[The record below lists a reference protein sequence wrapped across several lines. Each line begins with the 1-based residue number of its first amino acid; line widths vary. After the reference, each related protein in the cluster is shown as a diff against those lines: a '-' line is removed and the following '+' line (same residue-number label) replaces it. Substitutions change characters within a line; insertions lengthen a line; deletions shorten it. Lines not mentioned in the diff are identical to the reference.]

1 MLGGEEGVEGAS
13 SWPLAA
19 AGSVVV
25 HEGVVTYVASRSR
38 PLVAVVGRGGVFD
51 LQNRVISRM
60 RLDLWAAVA
69 LRLLLFTSLAAKSCT
84 LRVSGV
90 LVPPVVVSGTTVELE
105 CNYHHSLD
113 RPDPLYSVKWYRDV
127 NQFYEYI
134 PKRKPPIRVFPVPH
148 INVDESHSTREKVRL
163 TGVTRETSGSFR
175 CEVMGD
181 KPFFETDDHT
191 VNMTVVDVPLWG
203 PEVWGV
209 AQGDKVRPGEHLVAR
224 CQVGDSDPPA
234 EISWTVNSE
243 AAPTF
248 AHLPRSL
255 GRDQRGRPLQV
266 SELRVTVTEEWLAR
280 GAVTLGCQVTVSSVY
295 HKSVNVTLFDADWPQ
310 PAEFG
315 WFSSGSSP
323 SSPCSCRCPAATT
336 AACWDAVTPLL

>member
-1 MLGGEEGVEGAS
+1 MGNQ
-13 SWPLAA
+13 
-19 AGSVVV
+19 
-25 HEGVVTYVASRSR
+25 R
-38 PLVAVVGRGGVFD
+38 GRGRG
-51 LQNRVISRM
+51 SRGSCPASYRM
-60 RLDLWAAVA
+60 VVDHWSVVA
-69 LRLLLFTSLAAKSCT
+69 LRVLLFLGLANKGCT

-191 VNMTVVDVPLWG
+191 VNMTVVDVPL
-203 PEVWGV
+203 
-209 AQGDKVRPGEHLVAR
+209 
-224 CQVGDSDPPA
+224 
-234 EISWTVNSE
+234 
-243 AAPTF
+243 
-248 AHLPRSL
+248 
-255 GRDQRGRPLQV
+255 DQ
-266 SELRVTVTEEWLAR
+266 
-280 GAVTLGCQVTVSSVY
+280 
-295 HKSVNVTLFDADWPQ
+295 
-310 PAEFG
+310 
-315 WFSSGSSP
+315 
-323 SSPCSCRCPAATT
+323 
-336 AACWDAVTPLL
+336 